1 MRLNIK
7 YLLGFFALL
16 LFLPA
21 CKNNDEVEEATLEL
35 SSQALAFAKDASE
48 QTVTV
53 TTNKDN
59 WSAFST
65 QEAWLTTEQSG
76 NSLKVKVAANTVGRD
91 RVGSIIVNAGGLQK
105 RISVKQ
111 TAADAVIEPEETSIY
126 FPVDGGSKKVAFTS
140 NGGDVKVELGADV
153 DWLTIEKVTANS
165 FVLVAKESTQAH
177 RRSVKV
183 NLTVG
188 TMIKEIEVVQEGTI
202 QYILPLLKFPVSLS
216 EVLRY
221 EQSRGHTLIKIPD
234 GLFNTSLYRFLTK
247 SKVMTF
253 IQYEFSSEQA
263 KGFASAATMCEDE
276 SLVKNNA
283 DFDAFLKEHG
293 FEKAGFDK
301 DGQTVL
307 YRNPNLP
314 LLIRVAFKD
323 GAAAIITSYDPIQDK
338 PYPTFTKLPMQNQT
352 QYMGDRD
359 LKIEGK
365 KRAEIHEIEKGWG
378 STLNDTYKQKNYENY
393 KITKAFEDEYARG
406 YFYVVPDKK
415 IPADDPYVDVVHN
428 VQAMYKN
435 ISLGFWTDA
444 LGRRTL
450 TKEVVKLF
458 TDNDFPYFG
467 ALSGGA
473 QAFYNKDKKMAYV
486 IRVVKDRETKQE
498 VFEIQ
503 AFYEDVDTGSSVS
516 ISTLANYGKTIKAY
530 NAKQAAL
537 HKLEG
542 RLVNTPLR

>member
-48 QTVTV
+48 QVVTV

-91 RVGSIIVNAGGLQK
+91 RAASIIVNAGGLQK
-105 RISVKQ
+105 RIAVKQ
-111 TAADAVIEPEETSIY
+111 SAADAVLEPEEASVY
-126 FPVDGGSKKVAFTS
+126 FPVEGGVKKVAFSS
-140 NGGDVKVELGADV
+140 NGGDVKVELGAAV
-153 DWLTIEKVTANS
+153 DWLSIEKVTANS
-165 FVLVAKESTQAH
+165 FVLVAKESTQASK
-177 RRSVKV
+177 RSVKV

-188 TMIKEIEVVQEGTI
+188 TTIKEIEVVQEGTV
-202 QYILPLLKFPVSLS
+202 QYVLPLLKFPASLS

-221 EQSRGHTLIKIPD
+221 EQGRGHSLIKIPD
-234 GLFNTSLYRFLTK
+234 GLFNTTLYRFLTK

-253 IQYEFSSEQA
+253 IQYEFANESA
-263 KGFASAATMCEDE
+263 IGFTSAATLCEEKYAKD
-276 SLVKNNA
+276 NA
-283 DFDAFLKEHG
+283 DFDAALKEQG

-301 DGQTVL
+301 DGKTVL
-307 YRNPNLP
+307 YRNAKLP

-323 GAAAIITSYDPIQDK
+323 GAAAVVTSYDPVQDK
-338 PYPTFTKLPMQNQT
+338 DYPTFKTLPMTNQT

-359 LKIEGK
+359 LKIAGK
-365 KRAEIHEIEKGWG
+365 KRAEIHDIEKGWG
-378 STLNDTYKQKNYENY
+378 STLNDFFKQNNYENY
-393 KITKAFEDEYARG
+393 KITKAFEGEYARG

-415 IPADDPYVDVVHN
+415 IPKDDPYVDVLHN
-428 VQAMYKN
+428 VQGMYKD

-444 LGRRTL
+444 LGRKAL

-458 TDNDFPYFG
+458 TDNNFPYFG
-467 ALSGGA
+467 ALNGGA

-486 IRVVKDRETKQE
+486 IRTVKDSETKE
-498 VFEIQ
+498 VIFEIQ
-503 AFYEDVDTGSSVS
+503 AFYEDVDAGSSTS
-516 ISTLANYGKTIKAY
+516 IMPLANYAQQIKAY

-537 HKLEG
+537 RKLEG
-542 RLVNTPLR
+542 RLVKTPLR

>member
-48 QTVTV
+48 QVVTV

-91 RVGSIIVNAGGLQK
+91 RAASIIVNAGGLQK
-105 RISVKQ
+105 RIAVKQ
-111 TAADAVIEPEETSIY
+111 SAADAVLEPEEASVY
-126 FPVDGGSKKVAFTS
+126 FPVEGGVKKVAFSS
-140 NGGDVKVELGADV
+140 NGGDVKVELGAAV
-153 DWLTIEKVTANS
+153 DWLSIEKVTANS
-165 FVLVAKESTQAH
+165 FVLVAKESTQTSK
-177 RRSVKV
+177 RSVKV
-183 NLTVG
+183 NLIVG
-188 TMIKEIEVVQEGTI
+188 TTIKEIEVVQEGTI
-202 QYILPLLKFPVSLS
+202 QYVLS

-221 EQSRGHTLIKIPD
+221 EQGRGHTLIKIPD

-247 SKVMTF
+247 SKIMTF
-253 IQYEFSSEQA
+253 IQYEFSSESA
-263 KGFASAATMCEDE
+263 IGFASAATLCEEKYAKD
-276 SLVKNNA
+276 NA
-283 DFDAFLKEHG
+283 DFDAALKEQG

-301 DGQTVL
+301 DGKTLL
-307 YRNPNLP
+307 YRNAKLP

-323 GAAAIITSYDPIQDK
+323 GAAAVVTSYDPIQDK
-338 PYPTFTKLPMQNQT
+338 DYPTFKTLPMTNQT

-359 LKIEGK
+359 LKITGK

-378 STLNDTYKQKNYENY
+378 STLNDAFKQKNYENY

-415 IPADDPYVDVVHN
+415 IPADDPYVDVTHN

-435 ISLGFWTDA
+435 IGLGFWTDA
-444 LGRRTL
+444 LGRRAL

-458 TDNDFPYFG
+458 TDNNFPYFG
-467 ALSGGA
+467 ALNGGA

-486 IRVVKDRETKQE
+486 IRIVKDKETKEE

-503 AFYEDVDTGSSVS
+503 SFYEDVDAGSSTS
-516 ISTLANYGKTIKAY
+516 IMPLANYAQQIKAY

-537 HKLEG
+537 RKLEG
-542 RLVNTPLR
+542 RLVKTPLR